1 MIHFLKL
8 STPIILSMMVHYLIP
23 ITDLLMIAHL
33 GMISVAAVSISI
45 DLSIVFSIFP
55 AGVAYGIQPFI
66 EKLNHQTI
74 HENTKWFFN
83 SLFINVL
90 GSIIFAGFLLCMIHW
105 LPYLKQDTQA
115 VEMVPYYMPWLACSI
130 FPTMVYNTFC
140 RYLEGLGHTKP
151 IFIVTMIGLIANI
164 ILNYLFIYVNIGHFT
179 NGLVGAGIATLCSRF
194 MMAIA
199 LMPYV
204 WKRLETDSKH
214 LLILS
219 YFDRQYIKKLLTLG
233 IPIGSQLFLEFFF
246 FSFTGLIVGNLGAL
260 YKGANAILD
269 NIISLP
275 IGISWGFS
283 LAASTL
289 VKQTRCFNH
298 KEKKQSI
305 WIYYGTTGMVMLVLA
320 FFIVRYSFFIF
331 TVCYQGSATDYSMI
345 ASSIPLAILL
355 IFADGFYTISLGLL
369 RGLKDTFFPFLI
381 ATLSNWLIGIPLCY
395 VLIKVINLGIPSVW
409 ISKIMAFLMSGSI
422 LFVRFLK
429 KYNKKNICS

>member
-1 MIHFLKL
+1 
-8 STPIILSMMVHYLIP
+8 MMVHYLMP

-45 DLSIVFSIFP
+45 DLAVVFSIFP
-55 AGVAYGIQPFI
+55 AGIAYGLQPFI

-83 SLFINVL
+83 GLSINLL
-90 GSIIFAGFLLCMIHW
+90 GSIIFGGLLLYMIHW

-115 VEMVPYYMPWLACSI
+115 VAMVPYYMRWLAFSI

-140 RYLEGLGHTKP
+140 RYLEGLGNTKP
-151 IFIVTMIGLIANI
+151 IFIATMIGLISNI
-164 ILNYLFIYVNIGHFT
+164 ILNYLFIHVNIGNFT
-179 NGLVGAGIATLCSRF
+179 NGLIGAGVATLSSKF
-194 MMAIA
+194 IMALS

-204 WKRLETDSKH
+204 WKRLETDFNYR
-214 LLILS
+214 LALS

-233 IPIGSQLFLEFFF
+233 IPIGTQLFLEFFF
-246 FSFTGLIVGNLGAL
+246 FSFTGLMIGSLGAL
-260 YKGANAILD
+260 HKGANAILD

-289 VKQTRCFNH
+289 VKQTRCSNH
-298 KEKKQSI
+298 KKKKQSI
-305 WIYYGTTGMVMLVLA
+305 WIYYGATGMVMLVLA
-320 FFIVRYSFFIF
+320 FFIVHYSFFIF
-331 TVCYQGSATDYSMI
+331 TVCYKGSTTDYSMI
-345 ASSIPLAILL
+345 CSSIPLAILL

-381 ATLSNWLIGIPLCY
+381 ATISNWLIGIPLCY
-395 VLIKVINLGIPSVW
+395 LLIKVINFGIPSVW
-409 ISKIMAFLMSGSI
+409 ISKIAAFLISGSI

-429 KYNKKNICS
+429 KYNKKTMYS

>member
-8 STPIILSMMVHYLIP
+8 SIPIILSMMVHYLMP

-55 AGVAYGIQPFI
+55 AGIAYGIHPFI

-90 GSIIFAGFLLCMIHW
+90 GSIIFTALLLYMIHW

-115 VEMVPYYMPWLACSI
+115 VEMVPYYIPWLACSI

-151 IFIVTMIGLIANI
+151 IFIVTMIGLISNI
-164 ILNYLFIYVNIGHFT
+164 ILNYLFIYVNIGNFT
-179 NGLVGAGIATLCSRF
+179 NGLIGAGIATLCSKF
-194 MMAIA
+194 IMAIG

-204 WKRLETDSKH
+204 WKRLKTNSKH

-219 YFDRQYIKKLLTLG
+219 YFDRKYIKKLLNIG
-233 IPIGSQLFLEFFF
+233 IPIGNQLFLEFFF
-246 FSFTGLIVGNLGAL
+246 FSFTGFMVGTLGVL
-260 YKGANAILD
+260 HKGANAILD

-275 IGISWGFS
+275 IGINWGFS

-289 VKQTRCFNH
+289 VKQTRCSNH
-298 KEKKQSI
+298 KGKKQSI
-305 WIYYGTTGMVMLVLA
+305 WIYYWTTGMVMLILA
-320 FFIVRYSFFIF
+320 FFIAHYSFFIF
-331 TVCYQGSATDYSMI
+331 TVCYKGSATDYSMI
-345 ASSIPLAILL
+345 CSSIPLAILL
-355 IFADGFYTISLGLL
+355 IFVDGFYTISLGLL

-381 ATLSNWLIGIPLCY
+381 TTISNWLIGIPLCY
-395 VLIKVINLGIPSVW
+395 LLIKIINLGIPSVW
-409 ISKIMAFLMSGSI
+409 ISKIAAFLISGSI
-422 LFVRFLK
+422 LFAQFLK
-429 KYNKKNICS
+429 KYNKKKMCS